1 MYILHNMAS
10 VSSASFPARRLC
22 RKGGE
27 PCMPVNK
34 HLRYALYALY
44 ACAACAILW
53 LFIRYALPWLLPFI
67 LAFAISRLI
76 EPAVSF
82 LVQKARFRRTAAA
95 GLCTLIV
102 FSALV
107 TLTALAVG
115 RAVIELTAFVRRL
128 PALLQGVSDALNALG
143 ARVENFVSNA
153 PVEIRNYLNGMID
166 GFVKK
171 SAEIPAELS
180 GKLLPLLSGAAKITP
195 RFLVFFLT
203 CAISVYFMSSGY
215 ADVRA
220 FILRQI
226 PREKHRALRDLKKDL
241 VSTFGKWVKAELMLA
256 GITFI
261 EMAAA
266 FLFMRIEFA
275 VLLALLI
282 AVVDALPMLG
292 SGTILVPWAVVSL
305 IGGDTRFAFG
315 LVLHFA
321 FNTILRNILEPKLVG
336 EQIGLPPFATL
347 LAIYIGFCAAGVL
360 GMLLFPLGLILLK
373 QLNDKG
379 YIRLW
384 KS

>member
-1 MYILHNMAS
+1 MYILHNMAG
-10 VSSASFPARRLC
+10 VSSAPRAQNTT
-22 RKGGE
+22 KGRWAI
-27 PCMPVNK
+27 MPESK

-44 ACAACAILW
+44 ALAACAILW

-82 LVQKARFRRTAAA
+82 LVQKARFRRTAAS
-95 GLCTLIV
+95 GLCTLII

-107 TLTALAVG
+107 TLTALAIG
-115 RAVIELTAFVRRL
+115 RAVIELTAFLRRL
-128 PALLQGVSDALNALG
+128 PSLLKDLSNVFSTLG
-143 ARVENFVSNA
+143 AHVENFVSNA
-153 PVEIRNYLNGMID
+153 PEEIQNYLNGMLD

-171 SAEIPAELS
+171 SAELPAELS
-180 GKLLPLLSGAAKITP
+180 ARLLPLLSGAAKITP
-195 RFLVFFLT
+195 RFLVFFIT
-203 CAISVYFMSSGY
+203 CAISTYFISSGY
-215 ADVRA
+215 AEVRA

-226 PREKHRALRDLKKDL
+226 PRDKHRAFKELKNDLI
-241 VSTFGKWVKAELMLA
+241 STFGKWLKAQLMLS
-256 GITFI
+256 GITFA

-275 VLLALLI
+275 ILLALLI

-292 SGTILVPWAVVSL
+292 SGTILVPWAAVSL
-305 IGGDTRFAFG
+305 ISGDTRFAFG
-315 LVLHFA
+315 LVLLFA
-321 FNTILRNILEPKLVG
+321 FNTVLRNILEPKLIGV
-336 EQIGLPPFATL
+336 QIGLPPFATL
-347 LAIYIGFCAAGVL
+347 LALYIGFCAAGVL
-360 GMLLFPLGLILLK
+360 GMILFPLGLILLK